1 VSGRIVQLSRS
12 SGGVPKLPVDEVTI
26 GLLGL
31 EGDTH
36 KHTKIHGGPDRAVCV
51 YALEVIQALQAE
63 GQPDHAGLGRRER
76 HGERPGL
83 DGGRPRARLELGD
96 AVVLEV
102 TRYTEPCK
110 VITASFAGG
119 VFRRIDHDR
128 HPGWSR
134 VYTKVVREGVVR
146 VGQPVRIAQ

>member
-1 VSGRIVQLSRS
+1 MSGRIVQLSRS
-12 SGGVPKLPVDEVTI
+12 SGGVPKLSIDEVTI

-31 EGDTH
+31 EGDAH

-63 GQPDHAGLGRRER
+63 GHPITPGSVGENVTVSGLVWTAVV
-76 HGERPGL
+76 PG
-83 DGGRPRARLELGD
+83 ARLELGD
-96 AVVLEV
+96 TVVLEV

-110 VITASFAGG
+110 VITASFADG

-146 VGQPVRIAQ
+146 VGDPVRIAQ